1 MDLDALT
8 NWRSLHHWS
17 DIDPGPLTDT
27 EKHRRIVRLKDELDR
42 EVEWLAKV
50 TADSRQTTAL
60 LERAIARTLAL
71 PAANPER
78 KP

>member
-1 MDLDALT
+1 MDLDALGRWQT
-8 NWRSLHHWS
+8 LRHWS
-17 DIDPGPLTDT
+17 DVDPGPLTDD
-27 EKHRRIVRLKDELDR
+27 EKHRRVVRLHAEL
-42 EVEWLAKV
+42 EAEAVWLAKV
-50 TADSRQTTAL
+50 TADSRQTSAL

>member
-1 MDLDALT
+1 MDLDALGRWQT
-8 NWRSLHHWS
+8 LRHWS
-17 DIDPGPLTDT
+17 DIDPGPLTDD

-42 EVEWLAKV
+42 EVEWLTKV